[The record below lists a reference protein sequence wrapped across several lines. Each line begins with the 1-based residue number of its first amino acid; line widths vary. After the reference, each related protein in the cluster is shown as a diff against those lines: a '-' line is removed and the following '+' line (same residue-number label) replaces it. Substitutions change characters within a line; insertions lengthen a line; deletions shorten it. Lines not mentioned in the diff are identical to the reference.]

1 MNRNLFNNDYNFGI
15 ESEKELLSKLQ
26 SQFDSNLKLSSSN
39 YSLFDFESNSTYVEL
54 KTRRCTK
61 GYYRSTIVGMNKIN
75 RAIDLKN
82 LNIDTKIYFVFK
94 FMDYICYWKFDEEEM
109 MKLKQSK
116 ITRNDRNKVE
126 QGLYLEIPINLLID
140 FK

>member
-1 MNRNLFNNDYNFGI
+1 MNRNLFINDYNFGI

-75 RAIDLKN
+75 RAIDIKN
-82 LNIDTKIYFVFK
+82 LNIDIKIYFVFK
-94 FMDYICYWKFDEEEM
+94 FIDYICYWEFKEEEM

-116 ITRNDRNKVE
+116 ITRNDRNKLE

>member
-1 MNRNLFNNDYNFGI
+1 MNRNLFINDYNFGI

-26 SQFDSNLKLSSSN
+26 TKFDSNLKLSSSN

-54 KTRRCTK
+54 KSRRCTK

-75 RAIDLKN
+75 RAIDIKN
-82 LNIDTKIYFVFK
+82 LNIDIKIYFVFK
-94 FMDYICYWKFDEEEM
+94 FIDYICYWEFNETEM

-126 QGLYLEIPINLLID
+126 QAQYLEIPINLLID
-140 FK
+140 F

>member
-1 MNRNLFNNDYNFGI
+1 MNRNLFNNDYQFGI
-15 ESEKELLSKLQ
+15 ESEKELLFKLQ

-61 GYYRSTIVGMNKIN
+61 NYYTSTIVGMNKIN

-94 FMDYICYWKFDEEEM
+94 FMDYICYWEFNEEEM
-109 MKLKQSK
+109 MTLKQSR

-126 QGLYLEIPINLLID
+126 QGQYLEIPINLLID
-140 FK
+140 F